1 MSVIRQRRWTMA
13 TSAVLRVILG
23 ENSSQ
28 RVVLPDTV
36 TELENEIR
44 RQCQLQ
50 DLFRLQF
57 MDELSG
63 NIFQDLTSMDEIQ
76 DRATVK
82 VLSLRPLEQA
92 NQVYRE
98 EGTRLIPDPKLRSDI
113 LQGLN
118 QEIVQYKV
126 YFADMDAEKIAQ
138 ALIQKHPCLTE
149 VASETGYSGWVR
161 SIKNKLSNY
170 RTILRKMGCREV
182 TVNALKHKPDGRR
195 SPAFAV
201 KKPKR
206 GEVAYCPSFP
216 SEEDDDS
223 LENIRV
229 ELLSDIKKRNNRE
242 TVKMKMQRTFALR
255 RHKVIGCD
263 PMISD
268 FTMRWPALF
277 DVTEINAEFKPI
289 TTIPLQSKFLSQL
302 DLYSANLLK
311 MFESTTGQKGKK
323 LKALTNN
330 MDTDDIDAG
339 RDLLIKGLCLY
350 LNEDPGDL
358 VQEFI
363 DVDETIFE
371 GAIEKTAMGI
381 FTLKNTASEDD
392 VRIVL
397 EGVTVIQDL
406 ETVAFASAMLLGLIY
421 SLNLSYPKK
430 LSCTFE
436 VLQKIIM
443 ELDGWVLSYKAQ
455 SLKTKLHQCE

>member
-1 MSVIRQRRWTMA
+1 MA

-28 RVVLPDTV
+28 RVVLPLGLPDTV

-57 MDELSG
+57 MDELFG
-63 NIFQDLTSMDEIQ
+63 NIFQDLTSMEEIQ

-82 VLSLRPLEQA
+82 VLSLRPVVAGSCDNGSLTPTHVPNHAGEPSSVSPADTTVMLSSQESVSPRSSWPEVFHIPRFTYDAELKLEQA

-126 YFADMDAEKIAQ
+126 YFADMDAEKIAK

-170 RTILRKMGCREV
+170 RTILRKMGCREMADAV
-182 TVNALKHKPDGRR
+182 LPFLLR
-195 SPAFAV
+195 SQ
-201 KKPKR
+201 R

-216 SEEDDDS
+216 SGEDDDS

-277 DVTEINAEFKPI
+277 DVTEINAEFKRI

-363 DVDETIFE
+363 DVDETIVE
-371 GAIEKTAMGI
+371 GAIEKTTMGI

-397 EGVTVIQDL
+397 EGVTVIQYL
-406 ETVAFASAMLLGLIY
+406 ETVAFASAMLL
-421 SLNLSYPKK
+421 
-430 LSCTFE
+430 
-436 VLQKIIM
+436 
-443 ELDGWVLSYKAQ
+443 D
-455 SLKTKLHQCE
+455 

>member
-1 MSVIRQRRWTMA
+1 MA

-82 VLSLRPLEQA
+82 VLSLRPVVA
-92 NQVYRE
+92 GSCDN
-98 EGTRLIPDPKLRSDI
+98 GP
-113 LQGLN
+113 
-118 QEIVQYKV
+118 
-126 YFADMDAEKIAQ
+126 
-138 ALIQKHPCLTE
+138 LTPTHVPNHAGE
-149 VASETGYSGWVR
+149 PSSV
-161 SIKNKLSNY
+161 
-170 RTILRKMGCREV
+170 
-182 TVNALKHKPDGRR
+182 
-195 SPAFAV
+195 SPADTTV
-201 KKPKR
+201 M
-206 GEVAYCPSFP
+206 
-216 SEEDDDS
+216 
-223 LENIRV
+223 
-229 ELLSDIKKRNNRE
+229 LSSQE
-242 TVKMKMQRTFALR
+242 
-255 RHKVIGCD
+255 
-263 PMISD
+263 S
-268 FTMRWPALF
+268 
-277 DVTEINAEFKPI
+277 INAEFKPI

-443 ELDGWVLSYKAQ
+443 ELDGGVLSYKAQ

>member
-1 MSVIRQRRWTMA
+1 
-13 TSAVLRVILG
+13 
-23 ENSSQ
+23 
-28 RVVLPDTV
+28 
-36 TELENEIR
+36 
-44 RQCQLQ
+44 
-50 DLFRLQF
+50 
-57 MDELSG
+57 
-63 NIFQDLTSMDEIQ
+63 
-76 DRATVK
+76 
-82 VLSLRPLEQA
+82 
-92 NQVYRE
+92 
-98 EGTRLIPDPKLRSDI
+98 
-113 LQGLN
+113 
-118 QEIVQYKV
+118 
-126 YFADMDAEKIAQ
+126 
-138 ALIQKHPCLTE
+138 
-149 VASETGYSGWVR
+149 
-161 SIKNKLSNY
+161 
-170 RTILRKMGCREV
+170 
-182 TVNALKHKPDGRR
+182 
-195 SPAFAV
+195 
-201 KKPKR
+201 
-206 GEVAYCPSFP
+206 
-216 SEEDDDS
+216 
-223 LENIRV
+223 
-229 ELLSDIKKRNNRE
+229 
-242 TVKMKMQRTFALR
+242 MQRTFALR
-255 RHKVIGCD
+255 RHKAIGCD

-277 DVTEINAEFKPI
+277 DVTEINAEFKRI

-311 MFESTTGQKGKK
+311 MFESTTGQKGKQ

-363 DVDETIFE
+363 DVDEMIVE
-371 GAIEKTAMGI
+371 GAIEKTTMGI

-397 EGVTVIQDL
+397 DGVTVIQDL

-443 ELDGWVLSYKAQ
+443 ELDGGVLSYKAQ

>member
-1 MSVIRQRRWTMA
+1 MA

-28 RVVLPDTV
+28 RVVLPLGLPDTV

-57 MDELSG
+57 MDELFG
-63 NIFQDLTSMDEIQ
+63 NIFQDLTSMEEIQ

-82 VLSLRPLEQA
+82 VLSLRPVVAGSCDNGPLTPTHVPNHAELKLEQA

-98 EGTRLIPDPKLRSDI
+98 EGTRLIPDPKL
-113 LQGLN
+113 
-118 QEIVQYKV
+118 
-126 YFADMDAEKIAQ
+126 
-138 ALIQKHPCLTE
+138 
-149 VASETGYSGWVR
+149 
-161 SIKNKLSNY
+161 
-170 RTILRKMGCREV
+170 
-182 TVNALKHKPDGRR
+182 
-195 SPAFAV
+195 
-201 KKPKR
+201 
-206 GEVAYCPSFP
+206 
-216 SEEDDDS
+216 
-223 LENIRV
+223 
-229 ELLSDIKKRNNRE
+229 
-242 TVKMKMQRTFALR
+242 
-255 RHKVIGCD
+255 
-263 PMISD
+263 SD
-268 FTMRWPALF
+268 FKMRWPALF
-277 DVTEINAEFKPI
+277 DVTEINAEFKRI

-311 MFESTTGQKGKK
+311 MFESTTGQKGKQ

-339 RDLLIKGLCLY
+339 RDLLIKGLY

-363 DVDETIFE
+363 DVDETIVE
-371 GAIEKTAMGI
+371 GAIEKTTMGI

-443 ELDGWVLSYKAQ
+443 ELDGGVLSYKAQ